1 MNLGVSS
8 GTPIIF
14 GVLTCLTESQAE
26 ARAGL
31 SDEGHNHGIDWAQAA
46 VEMGLLKK
54 YDLFQYFLHPN

>member
-14 GVLTCLTESQAE
+14 GVLTCLTSEQAA

-31 SDEGHNHGIDWAQAA
+31 TADGHNHGIDWGQAA
-46 VEMGLLKK
+46 VDMGRLKR
-54 YDLFQYFLHPN
+54 